1 MGGLKI
7 LREQSERRTL
17 KAEERLQELLQG
29 QGSAEQETQK
39 VMQARKDLEDVR
51 KRLDAMQTENL
62 VSTNF
67 QLTFQLIF
75 IICILMRKFIILLQ
89 ALIAKIDF
97 ITSEKTALEGD
108 LHDLLVQKEELD
120 LRIVNLET
128 DAERYR
134 NQIKTDANT
143 ALFDLLREYYKVY
156 NIENLQ

>member
-1 MGGLKI
+1 M
-7 LREQSERRTL
+7 RR
-17 KAEERLQELLQG
+17 
-29 QGSAEQETQK
+29 
-39 VMQARKDLEDVR
+39 
-51 KRLDAMQTENL
+51 
-62 VSTNF
+62 
-67 QLTFQLIF
+67 
-75 IICILMRKFIILLQ
+75 FIILLQ

-128 DAERYR
+128 DTERYR
-134 NQIKTDANT
+134 NQVKTDANT